1 MRKFSLVEF
10 SVDHPKLIVALSIIL
25 TVIFMTQFPKVRT
38 DTNPKNMLPP
48 TSAVRV
54 GNDEVEKTF
63 GLYEDM
69 IVLGIQN
76 EKGILNPDTL
86 GKIQRITDEIL
97 GIKGVAARDVS
108 SFTTIDNVT
117 VEDETLR
124 VSPLMTTVPKT
135 DKEMSVMRKTLY
147 ENPLF
152 IDRIISKDGKTT
164 AIYVPLEKG
173 SNGKEI
179 ADRIREII
187 KKESGDEKYY
197 IAGDPVARDTFGAD
211 MFKLMAVFA
220 PIAGMV
226 MLLVRYLMFK
236 DLFLSITLM
245 MDAMISIVWSMGL
258 LIALGFPIH
267 IMSSM
272 APVFL
277 MAIATDSMH
286 IFNEFY
292 FRFREKN
299 DKRAAIIATMQ
310 AVSRPVRN
318 TALATAAGFAVLLFM
333 NIIPVKVFGGLV
345 AFGTI
350 ALRVLSF
357 SFIPAMFMFV
367 KEEKIEKISRAEDA
381 EAGGSG
387 FLKKLAGLGI
397 HKPLTTVLVG
407 VLLVIAAIIGISK
420 TVVNNNMVEWFK
432 KGSEVR
438 VADTVM
444 NKALGGTSLGYI
456 VAISDKDD
464 YIKTPE
470 AMNYIEGLQRRLEKL
485 PVVGKTTSVVDYVK
499 RINRVLHN
507 DNPKFDAVP
516 ETKEM
521 IGQYLFLFSMSAK
534 PSDLDNVADYPFRKA
549 NIWVQLKT
557 WDAKAMES
565 VIREVNAF
573 QRENRT
579 PMEFKPAGIAYFNL
593 VWNHEVLWDMVKGLV
608 LALIVVFA
616 ILAYDFRSIKWAVIG
631 YIPLLFTILLIYG
644 VIGYIGKDF
653 DMPISVMSCLSLGM
667 AVDFAIHF
675 VSRFRQRLA
684 EQSSEYGVRSSVK
697 TKPDSSQLIT
707 DALLWTAARPGK
719 GIMRNAIL
727 FAAAFAVML
736 FAPLTPYVT
745 VGAFIVSMMMLS
757 ALMTILYLP
766 ALITLLRGWLFQG
779 GTDVKRVAATSIVL
793 AFALFTSAAAAADT
807 GTDIM
812 KKSQAAFLYS
822 GKDFKA
828 RIQMKL
834 VTQSGQERL
843 RELTM
848 LRKNFG
854 EPGGEQKYFM
864 YFFLPADVKDMTF
877 MVHKHPGRDA
887 DRWLFVP
894 AISMVRRIAARDKS
908 SSFVGSDFSYEDV
921 SGRNI
926 DDDTHVLVKEEKVD
940 AKECYMVKSTPRA
953 ADVNYS
959 YKMSWID
966 KDNYLP
972 LKEEYYDRKGDLYKT
987 FTADEIKTIK
997 GFPTV
1002 TKRTMKNAL
1011 SGHRTDVV
1019 FLKADYNLGIDDNL
1033 FSERFLKQPPKRWI
1047 E

>member
-834 VTQSGQERL
+834 VSQSGQERL